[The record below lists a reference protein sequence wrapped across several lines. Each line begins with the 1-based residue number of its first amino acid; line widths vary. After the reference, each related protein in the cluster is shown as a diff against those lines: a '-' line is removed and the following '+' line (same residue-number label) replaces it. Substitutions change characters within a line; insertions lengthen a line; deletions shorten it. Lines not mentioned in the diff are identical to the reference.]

1 MSSRKTPFWFQA
13 WRPVPKK
20 FYGSSIL
27 FQNIA
32 KNVLRYWS
40 CVHARNANFLQA
52 SLNYTTTKH
61 TRCFLSNN
69 ATLKNNNNVYKV
81 LKPEFGITPAVSE
94 ALYWI
99 ETVPTAI
106 ELQMS
111 LYGPFFATITM
122 NMTEWILKLL
132 TSMKLLNFPLLSNIT
147 AM

>member
-32 KNVLRYWS
+32 KMYYVTEAVFMHLMRTFFKLYWI
-40 CVHARNANFLQA
+40 
-52 SLNYTTTKH
+52 
-61 TRCFLSNN
+61 TRQQSILDVFFSNN

-94 ALYWI
+94 ALNWI